1 MAGED
6 PRYFQ
11 KIFVDENVGFAV
23 FTTEL
28 IPSGTSICRYKR
40 DCISLSKARERER
53 EKGYNN
59 NPSVGSYMFYGID
72 KCLDATSKS
81 RYGDAIARYELCQ
94 MPLINPSR

>member
-1 MAGED
+1 MEHQYAGTKETAS
-6 PRYFQ
+6 PYL
-11 KIFVDENVGFAV
+11 K
-23 FTTEL
+23 
-28 IPSGTSICRYKR
+28 PK
-40 DCISLSKARERER
+40 RERER

>member
-28 IPSGTSICRYKR
+28 IPNGTAICKHKG
-40 DCISLSKARERER
+40 DCISLSEAKE
-53 EKGYNN
+53 
-59 NPSVGSYMFYGID
+59 GISIQD
-72 KCLDATSKS
+72 FLFSQQS
-81 RYGDAIARYELCQ
+81 
-94 MPLINPSR
+94 

>member
-40 DCISLSKARERER
+40 DCISLSKAKERERER
-53 EKGYNN
+53 RGTITIHQWDRTCSTE
-59 NPSVGSYMFYGID
+59 S
-72 KCLDATSKS
+72 
-81 RYGDAIARYELCQ
+81 
-94 MPLINPSR
+94 INVWMLQVNRGTVTQ